1 MAVDPNSPKVLATL
15 LTEVEASL
23 VVNHLAAQ
31 GIKALASGAGG
42 PSGWPEAR
50 KWIQVVVRQADFAQA
65 QTALELIRE
74 KQNPIT
80 N

>member
-1 MAVDPNSPKVLATL
+1 MAEDPNSPKVLATL
-15 LTEVEASL
+15 PTEVEASL
-23 VVNHLAAQ
+23 IINHLAAQ

-42 PSGWPEAR
+42 PSGWPESR

-65 QTALELIRE
+65 QAALELIRQ
-74 KQNPIT
+74 KQNPIS